1 MKSYQEAVK
10 EFMRA
15 FGQTTPEKPDLENY
29 PFALRSDLITEEA
42 HEFARACD
50 AKDPVA
56 MLDAICDLLY
66 VVHGASIA
74 MGVNI
79 DPFFWEVHSS
89 NMSKL
94 NPETGK
100 PIYRDDGKVLKSSA
114 YRPPDLYKI
123 YKSIA

>member
-10 EFMRA
+10 EFMQA
-15 FGQTTPEKPDLENY
+15 FGQNTPEKVNIENY
-29 PFALRSDLITEEA
+29 PFALRADLVIEEA
-42 HEFARACD
+42 QEFARACEMR
-50 AKDPVA
+50 DPVA

-74 MGVNI
+74 MGVDI

-94 NPETGK
+94 DPITGK

-114 YRPPDLYKI
+114 YRPPEI
-123 YKSIA
+123 GRAHV